1 MVNFPRLRHAS
12 PMIPLAVKLAA
23 PGLILC
29 ALAAPGG
36 AETGTHNRAP
46 QLGSC
51 QHLQVETGNKVA
63 FHVYAEGVQIYR
75 WDGTTWIFEGPEA
88 LLFAD
93 AGGNGEVGI
102 HYAGPTW
109 ESVSGSTV
117 RGMVIDRC
125 TSDPD
130 AIPWLLLEA
139 IDPEGPG
146 IFQKVTFIQRVN
158 TEGGKAPADAGTVTG
173 EVAYVPYTA
182 DYFFYRA
189 HP

>member
-1 MVNFPRLRHAS
+1 MVDFPRLRCAS
-12 PMIPLAVKLAA
+12 PTVPLAVKLAA
-23 PGLILC
+23 PGIILC
-29 ALAAPGG
+29 ALAGPGG
-36 AETGTHNRAP
+36 AATGNGNRAP

-51 QHLQVETGNKVA
+51 QHLQVEAGHKLA
-63 FHVYAEGVQIYR
+63 FRVYAEGVQIYR

-93 AGGNGEVGI
+93 AGGHSEVGI

-117 RGMVIDRC
+117 RGVVLDRC
-125 TSDPD
+125 ASNPD

-139 IDPEGPG
+139 VDPEGPG
-146 IFQKVTFIQRVN
+146 IFHKVTFIQRVN
-158 TEGGKAPADAGTVTG
+158 TEGGRAPTDDGTFMG
-173 EVAYVPYTA
+173 ELAYVSYSA
-182 DYFFYRA
+182 DYFFYRE